1 MKRVYEAQHHFVLAQ
16 LTAPGVEAFLAD
28 DFSDED
34 EDEPVGQLSRSAS
47 KFV

>member
-1 MKRVYEAQHHFVLAQ
+1 MLAQ

-28 DFSDED
+28 DFSDDD
-34 EDEPVGQLSRSAS
+34 EDQPLSRSAS